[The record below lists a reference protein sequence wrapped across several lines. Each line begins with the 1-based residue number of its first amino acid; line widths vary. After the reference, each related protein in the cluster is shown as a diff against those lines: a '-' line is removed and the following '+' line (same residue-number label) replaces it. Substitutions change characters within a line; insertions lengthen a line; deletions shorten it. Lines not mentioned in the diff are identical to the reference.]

1 MEYSQFGN
9 CGLRVSRLCLG
20 TMSFGGTGGPT
31 HPWAISE
38 EASQPIYKLAV
49 EKGINF
55 FDTANVYNHGI
66 CEEVLGR
73 ALKKYTR
80 RDEVVV
86 ATKVGIAMRSGPN
99 GRGLSR
105 KHIIESVEASL
116 KRLQVDHIDLLY
128 THRLDP
134 NTPDDEM
141 LEALDHVV
149 KSGKVIYPA
158 GSSMGSWQ
166 FAKLREKQ
174 KARGYMPFVAM
185 QNFYNLAYREEE
197 REMVPYLQSEG
208 IAMLPWSPIARGFLA
223 GNKPK
228 DGEATNRAKTDLSK
242 GLFGTKQDYAVLE
255 RVQKVA
261 EELGVSAAQV
271 AYAWVLSKDVVVSPV
286 VGATKIYQLEEAIA
300 SLDVKLGAGQIKRLE
315 AAYKVR
321 EPMGT

>member
-1 MEYSQFGN
+1 MRIAITRPAFENGKNLREYKMEYSQLGN

-38 EASQPIYKLAV
+38 EDAQPIYKMAV
-49 EKGINF
+49 EKGITF

-73 ALKKYTR
+73 ALKKYAR
-80 RDEVVV
+80 RDEVVL
-86 ATKVGIAMRSGPN
+86 ATKVGLPMRPGPN

-105 KHIIESVEASL
+105 KHIIESVDASL

-128 THRLDP
+128 THRLDV
-134 NTPDDEM
+134 NTSDDEL

-149 KSGKVIYPA
+149 KAGKVIYPA

-166 FAKLREKQ
+166 FAKMREKQ
-174 KARGYMPFVAM
+174 KARGYVPFVAM
-185 QNFYNLAYREEE
+185 QNLYNLAYREEE

-208 IAMLPWSPIARGFLA
+208 VAMLPWSPIARGFLA

-228 DGEATNRAKTDLSK
+228 DGEATNRAKIDLSK
-242 GLFGTKQDYAVLE
+242 GLFGSKQDYVVLE
-255 RVQKVA
+255 RVQSCLILQSITRNGNLLPWIRPPRCLNFVA
-261 EELGVSAAQV
+261 AKQRNKELHHGVHSIQA
-271 AYAWVLSKDVVVSPV
+271 
-286 VGATKIYQLEEAIA
+286 
-300 SLDVKLGAGQIKRLE
+300 
-315 AAYKVR
+315 
-321 EPMGT
+321 M